1 MPTCVS
7 EYCRFDTITA
17 PINPCS
23 IQAYFTTNGDTAYAP
38 AVILF
43 TNQSTG
49 LSGITNFL
57 WNFGDG
63 TSATTSNAAHTYTT
77 PGLYTV
83 CLIITSQNTTP
94 GAPPCV
100 REYCKTI
107 RILQATP
114 VCTVAANFNIL
125 PVASSPLVKFYNN
138 TSLNATPLDSIRWTF
153 GDGTSSNI
161 YSPTHTYAA
170 AGVYHVCL
178 RVIKRNPAGSLT
190 NCVSEICKYDTI
202 SIPNPCN
209 IQAYFSTTVSGTT
222 APAVVQ
228 FTNQSTGILPTDI
241 VTWTFGDGS
250 TGAGANPTHTYANAG
265 TYIACIRIVR
275 QTATGATP
283 CVREYCK
290 TLTIAPPVTYC
301 NILAGFSWVRDSAAT
316 ANLYHFTNTTAG
328 ISSTDSV
335 RWSFGDGTFSNAV
348 NPNHTYAA
356 YGAYQVCVRVQKRNA
371 AGVLMAN
378 CVSEKCYTVV
388 VTAPST
394 INCNNVTLSF
404 NTTTD
409 PLYINRKTFT
419 AVSNSTILN
428 QTWTITR
435 MPITPGSGN
444 IIINQFNPTYAFLDS
459 GYYRV
464 CLKAIFANNC
474 IKEYC
479 NTLHIALPTPTTSAC
494 NLMLFPNPAS
504 TSVTGTVTLSQPL
517 ILYAFIYNAQNMLVA
532 QKTQQGAVGLN
543 NVQVN
548 IASLLVGIYRYR
560 LYYGF
565 QTCVSTFLKQ

>member
-1 MPTCVS
+1 M
-7 EYCRFDTITA
+7 
-17 PINPCS
+17 
-23 IQAYFTTNGDTAYAP
+23 
-38 AVILF
+38 LF
-43 TNQSTG
+43 RS
-49 LSGITNFL
+49 
-57 WNFGDG
+57 
-63 TSATTSNAAHTYTT
+63 
-77 PGLYTV
+77 
-83 CLIITSQNTTP
+83 
-94 GAPPCV
+94 
-100 REYCKTI
+100 
-107 RILQATP
+107 
-114 VCTVAANFNIL
+114 
-125 PVASSPLVKFYNN
+125 
-138 TSLNATPLDSIRWTF
+138 
-153 GDGTSSNI
+153 
-161 YSPTHTYAA
+161 
-170 AGVYHVCL
+170 
-178 RVIKRNPAGSLT
+178 KRNPAGSLT

-479 NTLHIALPTPTTSAC
+479 NTLQIGR
-494 NLMLFPNPAS
+494 AS
-504 TSVTGTVTLSQPL
+504 CRERV
-517 ILYAFIYNAQNMLVA
+517 
-532 QKTQQGAVGLN
+532 
-543 NVQVN
+543 
-548 IASLLVGIYRYR
+548 
-560 LYYGF
+560 
-565 QTCVSTFLKQ
+565 